1 MTFFLTI
8 LFQLQAQFLNFIAT
22 AEKSPFLLL
31 QNLPAWNAPS
41 DFKASYAGIFF
52 AQPPRATKS
61 REQLWIAEMI
71 LVDHAG
77 RITSFLLSY
86 TGYQG

>member
-1 MTFFLTI
+1 MKLFAIPQICLTEE
-8 LFQLQAQFLNFIAT
+8 L
-22 AEKSPFLLL
+22 S

-52 AQPPRATKS
+52 ASPPRTAKS
-61 REQLWIAEMI
+61 REQQWIAEMI
-71 LVDHAG
+71 LVDHSG
-77 RITSFLLSY
+77 RISSFLLSY